1 MLLPKDPSTNQLF
14 FDRSKM
20 KLLDLTEYENTL
32 LEEFWKDI
40 ISEYLGLDINTLID
54 EVQHISDRVQVYA

>member
-40 ISEYLGLDINTLID
+40 IGEYLGIDINTLID
-54 EVQHISDRVQVYA
+54 EVQHISDRV